1 MRRLRDYSLCLC
13 LLLLWPL
20 AVNADDS
27 WRQIQTEA
35 HGQTVW
41 FNAWGGDPAVNR
53 YLAWVSE
60 EVKRYYAI
68 DLRIVPVAD
77 AADAVKRIQTE
88 AQAGRRQGGS
98 VDLLWI
104 NGENFRTL
112 KQANLL
118 LTGWAESLPN
128 WRYVDLQKP
137 VREDFSVATEGAESP
152 WGSAQLTFIAR
163 RGQTPQPPTSPQ
175 ALLAFARAHPGS
187 VTYPRPPDFTGT
199 ALLEQ
204 LLIAL
209 TDQPAAL
216 RQPPQPTTFA
226 AVTAPLWRY
235 LDALHPAL
243 WRAGKDF
250 PASPARMDAMLN
262 QGTLRLSLTFNPL
275 HARQKAAS
283 GELPT
288 DSYSFGFTAGT
299 LGNVHFVTIPANARA
314 VAGAKVVANF
324 LLSPEAQ
331 LRKADAA
338 VWGDP
343 SVLDPPVS
351 YTHLDVYKRQIYGL
365 LGEKRLADQAT
376 ALKSLGYGRWQ
387 CLRWLVLPALLPAL
401 GMVLLA
407 TTAWSLSAVDVALV
421 LGPGNPP
428 TLAVLAWQWLSQGD
442 ELQQAKGALASLLLM
457 AILGGLALVAWGGW
471 RLQRQYQPDLRGV
484 RHPHPHA
491 LPGRLLAALL
501 PLSGLLGALLL
512 AGLARSA
519 PPQMDALGNSLGLA
533 LAACALGAAV
543 CLLWLAC
550 GPARGDGWVWLPLV
564 LPALPLADG
573 QYRLALYAWL
583 DGDWWTVLWGHLL
596 WVVPW
601 MLFILR
607 PAWRQRDPRLTVVA
621 RTLGWGS
628 TRIFWLLTLPSLT
641 RPLLTAL
648 AVGFSVS
655 IAQYLPTLWLGAGRI
670 PTLTS
675 QAVALSSGGEAQTLA
690 AQALWQ
696 LLLPAVCFTLTA
708 LLAWLAGRYRRGLR

>member
-152 WGSAQLTFIAR
+152 WGSAQLTF
-163 RGQTPQPPTSPQ
+163 
-175 ALLAFARAHPGS
+175 
-187 VTYPRPPDFTGT
+187 
-199 ALLEQ
+199 
-204 LLIAL
+204 
-209 TDQPAAL
+209 
-216 RQPPQPTTFA
+216 
-226 AVTAPLWRY
+226 
-235 LDALHPAL
+235 
-243 WRAGKDF
+243 
-250 PASPARMDAMLN
+250 
-262 QGTLRLSLTFNPL
+262 NPL

-288 DSYSFGFTAGT
+288 DSYSFGFTVGT

-343 SVLDPPVS
+343 SVLDP
-351 YTHLDVYKRQIYGL
+351 Q
-365 LGEKRLADQAT
+365 RLPD
-376 ALKSLGYGRWQ
+376 G
-387 CLRWLVLPALLPAL
+387 
-401 GMVLLA
+401 
-407 TTAWSLSAVDVALV
+407 
-421 LGPGNPP
+421 
-428 TLAVLAWQWLSQGD
+428 
-442 ELQQAKGALASLLLM
+442 
-457 AILGGLALVAWGGW
+457 
-471 RLQRQYQPDLRGV
+471 QRQ
-484 RHPHPHA
+484 
-491 LPGRLLAALL
+491 
-501 PLSGLLGALLL
+501 
-512 AGLARSA
+512 
-519 PPQMDALGNSLGLA
+519 A
-533 LAACALGAAV
+533 LAA
-543 CLLWLAC
+543 
-550 GPARGDGWVWLPLV
+550 
-564 LPALPLADG
+564 ALPQDLPPVLAEPHAAWVD
-573 QYRLALYAWL
+573 ALEQEWL
-583 DGDWWTVLWGHLL
+583 
-596 WVVPW
+596 
-601 MLFILR
+601 R
-607 PAWRQRDPRLTVVA
+607 
-621 RTLGWGS
+621 
-628 TRIFWLLTLPSLT
+628 
-641 RPLLTAL
+641 
-648 AVGFSVS
+648 
-655 IAQYLPTLWLGAGRI
+655 
-670 PTLTS
+670 
-675 QAVALSSGGEAQTLA
+675 
-690 AQALWQ
+690 
-696 LLLPAVCFTLTA
+696 
-708 LLAWLAGRYRRGLR
+708 RYGTH